1 MEKNNEDG
9 EKHGLLDL
17 LNTGDLADI
26 ENPLF
31 SRQHLST
38 TIRKR
43 QLARSILM
51 VSTVILFKICS
62 ATSVDEQYD
71 LKHLKKKC
79 EELADMHST
88 DILKP
93 LVIKFVV
100 EGRSQAQ
107 TPNFCTD
114 QAWQGVSK
122 GSGPSWC

>member
-51 VSTVILFKICS
+51 ASTVILFKICS

-79 EELADMHST
+79 EELADIHST
-88 DILKP
+88 DMLKP
-93 LVIKFVV
+93 LAIKFVWRTAG
-100 EGRSQAQ
+100 ES
-107 TPNFCTD
+107 
-114 QAWQGVSK
+114 
-122 GSGPSWC
+122 